1 MPVKVRAAVLQA
13 LLELRVHLEGLD
25 AGINLA
31 LELIETD
38 LSFRGTNSMCIFPP
52 LIVISLL
59 CKSNF
64 SECYI
69 SFPEFGMLYLCSAN
83 QTFRIHIKCSN
94 LDGRCNTVG

>member
-25 AGINLA
+25 AAINLA

-38 LSFRGTNSMCIFPP
+38 LSFRGTNSMCT
-52 LIVISLL
+52 
-59 CKSNF
+59 F
-64 SECYI
+64 STVDCF

-83 QTFRIHIKCSN
+83 QTFCIHIKCSN
-94 LDGRCNTVG
+94 LDGRCNTAG

>member
-38 LSFRGTNSMCIFPP
+38 LSFRGTNSMCTFPP
-52 LIVISLL
+52 LILKSMQ
-59 CKSNF
+59 CKPNF

-69 SFPEFGMLYLCSAN
+69 SF
-83 QTFRIHIKCSN
+83 RIHIKSMQCKPNFSH
-94 LDGRCNTVG
+94 TY